1 MNKQYRPLLALLALA
16 VALLACAVPPITGAP
31 TISPDTVSTVVALT
45 FQALTPPSEG
55 GETPEPEPEPVA
67 GLLPHSLYYL
77 GTDNAGLTQVF
88 RIERDATTRNQ
99 VTTET
104 VNVLDYGVSPVDGSV
119 AYVIENQ
126 LLLVNSDGSDRRLL
140 VEGETIDVNNPF
152 VNRISSPVFSPNGQ
166 TLAYSYRGLNLYAL
180 STGVNNLVLENDTE
194 DMSGG
199 IVFPNELY
207 VPEKYS
213 SDGSKLLITLA
224 YYEGASAAI
233 YYPDS
238 KALVRLSGAEGA
250 FICCG
255 DANWTDDSTTLYSA
269 NPSMGMFSSGM
280 WRVDAAT
287 GAVTTL
293 LPGEAGDGT
302 FNIPDEPILAPD
314 GQLYF
319 FYAKVA
325 APEGFVTRP
334 PVQLV
339 SSAPDGVTNR
349 TVVRDTTFDMMNES
363 LWAPDATFVIVAS
376 APVPDVYQGG
386 RAEIVYLDGR
396 PNVEL
401 ATFAQQMEWGP

>member
-1 MNKQYRPLLALLALA
+1 MNKQSHPLLAFLMLAA
-16 VALLACAVPPITGAP
+16 AMLACVLPSIGGSP
-31 TISPDTVSTVVALT
+31 TTSPDAVSTVVALT
-45 FQALTPPSEG
+45 FQALTPSSS
-55 GETPEPEPEPVA
+55 GETPEPEPAA

-77 GTDNAGLTQVF
+77 GADSAGLTQVF
-88 RIERDATTRNQ
+88 RIERDGTTRNQ
-99 VTTET
+99 VTSET
-104 VNVLDYGVSPVDGSV
+104 ANVLDYGVSPVDGSV

-126 LLLVNSDGSDRRLL
+126 LLLVNGDGSDRRVLF
-140 VEGETIDVNNPF
+140 EGEAVDENNPF
-152 VNRISSPVFSPNGQ
+152 VNRISSPVFSPSGQ

-180 STGVNNLVLENDTE
+180 ATGVNNLVIENDTE

-207 VPEKYS
+207 IPEKYS
-213 SDGSKLLITLA
+213 PDGSKLLITLA

-238 KALVRLSGAEGA
+238 KALVRLKDAEGA

-255 DANWTDDSTTLYSA
+255 DANWTQDSSTLYSA
-269 NPSMGMFSSGM
+269 NPSMGMFSSGL

-293 LPGEAGDGT
+293 IPGEAGDGT
-302 FNIPDEPILAPD
+302 YNLPDEPFLAPD
-314 GQLYF
+314 GRLYY
-319 FYAKVA
+319 FYANV
-325 APEGFVTRP
+325 PGGDVFVSRP
-334 PVQLV
+334 PFQPV
-339 SSAPDGVTNR
+339 SSEPDGVTGR
-349 TVVRDTTFDMMNES
+349 TVLHEDTLDYMNEA

-376 APVPDVYQGG
+376 APVPEVYQGG

-401 ATFAQQMEWGP
+401 SPFSQQMEWGP

>member
-1 MNKQYRPLLALLALA
+1 MNKQFRPLLAFLALA
-16 VALLACAVPPITGAP
+16 VALLACAVPPVSGAP
-31 TISPDTVSTVVALT
+31 TISPDAVSTVVALT

-55 GETPEPEPEPVA
+55 GETLEPEPAA

-88 RIERDATTRNQ
+88 RIERDGTTRNQ
-99 VTTET
+99 VTDET
-104 VNVLDYGVSPVDGSV
+104 VNVLDYGASPVDGSV

-126 LLLVNSDGSDRRLL
+126 LLLVNADGSDRRLL
-140 VEGETIDVNNPF
+140 VEGEAIDVNNPF

-180 STGVNNLVLENDTE
+180 ATGVNNLVLENYTE
-194 DMSGG
+194 EMSGG

-207 VPEKYS
+207 IPEKYS
-213 SDGSKLLITLA
+213 PDGSRLLITLA

-302 FNIPDEPILAPD
+302 YNLPDEPFLAPD
-314 GQLYF
+314 GRLYY
-319 FYAKVA
+319 FYANV
-325 APEGFVTRP
+325 PGGDVFVSRP
-334 PVQLV
+334 PFQPV
-339 SSAPDGVTNR
+339 SSEPDGLTGR
-349 TVVRDTTFDMMNES
+349 TVLREDTFDYLNEA
-363 LWAPDATFVIVAS
+363 LWAPDASFVIVAS

-396 PNVEL
+396 LNVVL

>member
-1 MNKQYRPLLALLALA
+1 MNKHFRPLLAFLALTVA
-16 VALLACAVPPITGAP
+16 VLACAVPPISGTP
-31 TISPDTVSTVVALT
+31 TISSDTVSTVVALT

-55 GETPEPEPEPVA
+55 GETLAPEPAA

-88 RIERDATTRNQ
+88 RIERDGTTRNQ

-104 VNVLDYGVSPVDGSV
+104 VNVLDYGTSPWDGRV

-126 LLLVNSDGSDRRLL
+126 LLLVNADGSDRRVL
-140 VEGETIDVNNPF
+140 VEGESIDVNNPF

-180 STGVNNLVLENDTE
+180 SASVNNLVLENDTE
-194 DMSGG
+194 EMSGG

-207 VPEKYS
+207 IPEKYS
-213 SDGSKLLITLA
+213 PDGSRLLITLA

-287 GAVTTL
+287 GVVAAL
-293 LPGEAGDGT
+293 IPGEAGDGT
-302 FNIPDEPILAPD
+302 YNLPDEPYLAPD
-314 GQLYF
+314 GRLYYL
-319 FYAKVA
+319 YANV
-325 APEGFVTRP
+325 PGGDIFVSRP
-334 PVQLV
+334 PFQIV
-339 SSAPDGVTNR
+339 SSEPDGVTGR
-349 TVVRDTTFDMMNES
+349 TVLREDTFDYINEA
-363 LWAPDATFVIVAS
+363 LWAPDASFAIIAS

-401 ATFAQQMEWGP
+401 AAFAQQMEWGP

>member
-1 MNKQYRPLLALLALA
+1 MNKQFRPLLAFLVLA
-16 VALLACAVPPITGAP
+16 VALLACAIPPISGAP
-31 TISPDTVSTVVALT
+31 TTSPDAVSTAVALT

-55 GETPEPEPEPVA
+55 SETPVPEPVA
-67 GLLPHSLYYL
+67 GLLPRSLYYL

-88 RIERDATTRNQ
+88 RIERDGTTRNQ

-104 VNVLDYGVSPVDGSV
+104 VNVLDYGISPVDGSV

-126 LLLVNSDGSDRRLL
+126 LLRVNADGSDRRVL
-140 VEGETIDVNNPF
+140 VEGEAIDVNNPF

-180 STGVNNLVLENDTE
+180 ATGVNNLVLENDTE
-194 DMSGG
+194 EMSGG

-207 VPEKYS
+207 IPEKYS
-213 SDGSKLLITLA
+213 PDGSRLLITLA

-250 FICCG
+250 LICCG

-302 FNIPDEPILAPD
+302 YNLPDEPHLAPD
-314 GQLYF
+314 GRLYYL
-319 FYAKVA
+319 YANV
-325 APEGFVTRP
+325 PGGDIFVSRP
-334 PVQLV
+334 PFQLV
-339 SSAPDGVTNR
+339 SSEPDGVTER
-349 TVVRDTTFDMMNES
+349 TVLREDTFDYLNEA
-363 LWAPDATFVIVAS
+363 LWAPDASFVIVAS

-401 ATFAQQMEWGP
+401 VTFAQQMEWGP